1 MEEGR
6 TASEDRERERE
17 REGQGWGEGV
27 RKSERR

>member
-27 RKSERR
+27 RKSEWR